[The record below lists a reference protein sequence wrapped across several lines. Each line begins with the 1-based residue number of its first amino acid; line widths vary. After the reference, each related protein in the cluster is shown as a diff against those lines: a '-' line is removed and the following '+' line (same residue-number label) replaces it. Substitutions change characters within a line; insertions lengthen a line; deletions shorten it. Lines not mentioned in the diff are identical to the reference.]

1 MTAQL
6 EPFDRNL
13 TLQDRVRLYLNSF
26 GEREIDVT
34 IEKMA
39 KDLQS
44 PQPSVYQVINILR
57 QRNELDVK
65 KEPQPTG
72 PDKIVGIKINK
83 LEPSGRTYKR
93 AAQRS
98 GGVHRIK
105 PAIDSLVPSKDEI
118 FLPKTVEYMK
128 KRLAVE
134 DIRARALSAGLHESV
149 VSFEQDDQAEEAML
163 LLKHFT
169 DLKKAYE
176 ELTEKYTMQTFDLE
190 AERRNVS
197 TLEARLREKTDQMLR
212 EFNNA

>member
-6 EPFDRNL
+6 EQFDRNL

-34 IEKMA
+34 IEKIA
-39 KDLQS
+39 DDLKS

-57 QRNELDVK
+57 QRNELELK
-65 KEPQPTG
+65 KAPQPSG

-93 AAQRS
+93 AAERS
-98 GGVHRIK
+98 GRIKRIK
-105 PAIDSLVPSKDEI
+105 PVIDSLVPSKDEI

-134 DIRARALSAGLHESV
+134 DIRARALSAGLNESV

-163 LLKHFT
+163 LLKHFN
-169 DLKKAYE
+169 DLKLAYE
-176 ELTEKYTMQTFDLE
+176 ELAEKYKMQTFDLE
-190 AERRNVS
+190 AERRNVT
-197 TLEARLREKTDQMLR
+197 TLEGRLREKTDKMLR
-212 EFNNA
+212 EYNNA